1 MITFDNVEV
10 RYADDGPAAVS
21 GIDLVVEEGELCLLA
36 GTTGSGKSTVLSA
49 VNGLVPHFTGGTFS
63 GRVVTDGR
71 DTAQH
76 RPRDLA
82 DVVGY
87 VGQNPS
93 ASFVTSSVTDE
104 LAYTMES
111 LGLPRRAMRRRI
123 EDTLDLL
130 GIDDLRDRVPAEL
143 SGGQQQ
149 RVAIAAVLAANPSVL
164 ALDEPTS
171 ALDPLSA
178 EDVLAAISRL
188 VHDVGTTVLVAEHR
202 LDRVLGSADTL
213 AFLTAGEAGIR
224 TGRLPAAAGACPLR
238 PPVVELGVAMG
249 WSPPTVTVRSARQRA
264 AGIRER
270 LTARG
275 LAAASGRAP
284 ARAAGPPLA
293 ETHGLSVTLGRR
305 PAIAALTDVSLSMH
319 AGQITAVMGRNGSGK
334 STLLRALAGLH
345 PPTRG
350 RVTLSGTE
358 DAAAEPARLR
368 PAELVRRFGLVPQNP
383 GDLLYLPSVAAECAE
398 ADDRSGAAPGRCREL
413 LQGLVGPIDPAAH
426 PRDLSE
432 GQRLGV
438 AIAVV
443 MTSDPPLLAL
453 DEPTRGLDYPA
464 RRRVGSLL
472 AALADAGR
480 GVLLAT
486 HDVELV
492 AELADRAV
500 VLAHGRV
507 VDTGS
512 AEAVLTATPAF
523 APAMAKVFRPV
534 PMLTPSEAIAAA
546 LDVGKTS

>member
-1 MITFDNVEV
+1 
-10 RYADDGPAAVS
+10 
-21 GIDLVVEEGELCLLA
+21 
-36 GTTGSGKSTVLSA
+36 
-49 VNGLVPHFTGGTFS
+49 
-63 GRVVTDGR
+63 
-71 DTAQH
+71 
-76 RPRDLA
+76 
-82 DVVGY
+82 
-87 VGQNPS
+87 
-93 ASFVTSSVTDE
+93 
-104 LAYTMES
+104 
-111 LGLPRRAMRRRI
+111 MRRRI

-130 GIDDLRDRVPAEL
+130 GIDDLRDRVPGEL

-213 AFLTAGEAGIR
+213 AFLTAGESGIR
-224 TGRLPAAAGACPLR
+224 TGRLPDAAGECPLR
-238 PPVVELGVAMG
+238 PPVVELGVALG

-264 AGIRER
+264 AGTREK
-270 LTARG
+270 LAARG
-275 LAAASGRAP
+275 QNSGSGRAP
-284 ARAAGPPLA
+284 ARPAGRPLA
-293 ETHGLSVTLGRR
+293 EMRGLSVTLGRR
-305 PAIAALTDVSLSMH
+305 PAIPALTDVSLTVA

-345 PPTRG
+345 TPTRG
-350 RVTLSGTE
+350 TVTLSGTE
-358 DAAAEPARLR
+358 GPPLEPARLR
-368 PAELVRRFGLVPQNP
+368 PAELVRQFGLVPQNP

-398 ADDRSGAAPGRCREL
+398 ADSRSGVPAGRCREL
-413 LQGLVGPIDPAAH
+413 LEGLVGPVDPTAH

-432 GQRLGV
+432 GQRLGL

-464 RRRVGSLL
+464 RRRLGTLL

-534 PMLTPSEAIAAA
+534 PMLTLSEAITAA
-546 LDVGKTS
+546 LSVEVPA

>member
-10 RYADDGPAAVS
+10 RYADDGPPAVS

-71 DTAQH
+71 DTAHH

-130 GIDDLRDRVPAEL
+130 GIDDLRDRVPGEL

-202 LDRVLGSADTL
+202 LDRVLGSANTL
-213 AFLTAGEAGIR
+213 AFLTAGETGIR
-224 TGRLPAAAGACPLR
+224 TGRLPTAAGACPLR

-249 WSPPTVTVRSARQRA
+249 WSPPTVTVRSARHRA
-264 AGIRER
+264 AAIRER
-270 LTARG
+270 LAARG
-275 LAAASGRAP
+275 ETRVSRRTRP
-284 ARAAGPPLA
+284 AGPPLA

-305 PAIAALTDVSLSMH
+305 PAVSALTDVSLTVPS
-319 AGQITAVMGRNGSGK
+319 GQVTAVMGRNGSGK

-345 PPTRG
+345 PPARG
-350 RVTLSGTE
+350 RVTLAGT
-358 DAAAEPARLR
+358 DDGPAEPARLR

-383 GDLLYLPSVAAECAE
+383 GDLLYLPSVSAECAE
-398 ADDRSGAAPGRCREL
+398 ADARSGAAPGRCREIL
-413 LQGLVGPIDPAAH
+413 EGLVGPIDPAAH

-464 RRRVGSLL
+464 RRRLGSML
-472 AALADAGR
+472 AALADAGH

-507 VDTGS
+507 VDIGS

-534 PMLTPSEAIAAA
+534 PMLTPTEAIAAA
-546 LDVGKTS
+546 LDVEKTP